1 LAGFRSP
8 KTIYENTIE
17 LTENSDFRR
26 LQMAQA
32 KTLNSTDIE
41 HVLAYV
47 ETRAHAARNRAML
60 MLTHLAGLR
69 VGEVACLRW
78 QDVTNKDGSVKEEI
92 RLLPDMTKGRHA
104 RTVFVSSKLKAELQA
119 CAEQTKCVE
128 RSYPF
133 FATQKSIKQGFSANS
148 LTQTLALLYRGAGL
162 EGASSH
168 SGRRSFLTNLANKG
182 TSIHLLKTLA
192 GHRSIQTTA
201 MYLYSSPAQLRAV
214 VELV

>member
-1 LAGFRSP
+1 
-8 KTIYENTIE
+8 
-17 LTENSDFRR
+17 
-26 LQMAQA
+26 MAQA
-32 KTLNSTDIE
+32 KTLSSEDLE
-41 HVLAYV
+41 KLLAYI
-47 ETRAHAARNRAML
+47 ESRAHATRNRAML
-60 MLTHLAGLR
+60 LLTHLAGFR

-78 QDVTNKDGSVKEEI
+78 QDVTNKDGSVKDEI

-119 CAEQTKCVE
+119 YIATAKCID
-128 RSYPF
+128 RCYPF
-133 FATQKSIKQGFSANS
+133 FATQKSIRQGFSANS

-182 TSIHLLKTLA
+182 TAIHLLKTLA

-201 MYLYSSPAQLRAV
+201 TYLYSSPSQLRVV
-214 VELV
+214 VELA

>member
-1 LAGFRSP
+1 
-8 KTIYENTIE
+8 
-17 LTENSDFRR
+17 
-26 LQMAQA
+26 MAQA
-32 KTLNSTDIE
+32 KTLSIADLE
-41 HVLAYV
+41 KVLSYI
-47 ETRAHAARNRAML
+47 ETRAHATRNRAML
-60 MLTHLAGLR
+60 LLTHLAGLR

-78 QDVTNKDGSVKEEI
+78 QDVTNNDGSVKDEI

-119 CAEQTKCVE
+119 YIATAKCIH
-128 RSYPF
+128 RCYPF
-133 FATQKSIKQGFSANS
+133 FATQKSFKQGFSANS

-168 SGRRSFLTNLANKG
+168 SGRRTFLTNLANKG

-201 MYLYSSPAQLRAV
+201 TYLYSSPSQLRAV
-214 VELV
+214 VELA